1 MKILLIATAALVL
14 SSAAF
19 AGEYS
24 CKVYC
29 TAKSGKMESTYITVY
44 ASSRDDAAKKADSND
59 NDKVCR
65 AEGYAKATSSTLSAS
80 QCSAR

>member
-1 MKILLIATAALVL
+1 MKKLLIATAALVL
-14 SSAAF
+14 SSSAF

-29 TAKSGKMESTYITVY
+29 TANSGKMESTYITVR
-44 ASSRDDAAKKADSND
+44 ASSRDDAAKMADSND

-65 AEGYAKATSSTLSAS
+65 AAGYAKATSSTMSAS
-80 QCSAR
+80 QCSSR

>member
-1 MKILLIATAALVL
+1 MKQLLIATAALVL
-14 SSAAF
+14 SSSAF

-24 CKVYC
+24 CKIYC
-29 TAKSGKMESTYITVY
+29 TANSGKMVSTYITVY
-44 ASSRDDAAKKADSND
+44 ASSRDDAAKKADNND

-65 AEGYAKATSSTLSAS
+65 AEGYAKATSSSVSSS